1 MMMNRNRLQSKLKR
15 IPIPDEVLTRHD
27 QSGFTLLEL
36 MVTMSIFAI
45 ICAIAVPN
53 VVQYRTRAKLRGAAA
68 ALRANLEMAKGRA
81 IRERSTVVVQ
91 FTAAGYSIFVDDGAG
106 GGIENNQVRDGT
118 ELLIA
123 SQQLIN
129 GLQIDLAATD
139 YANDRNQFDSR
150 GRSQNGQVV
159 IQNTRGD
166 SSTITTNIS
175 GRVRIL

>member
-1 MMMNRNRLQSKLKR
+1 MMMNLNTRQKNRKPSLLPNKVSTAHR
-15 IPIPDEVLTRHD
+15 

-45 ICAIAVPN
+45 ISAIAIPN
-53 VVQYRTRAKLRGAAA
+53 VVQYRTRAKLRGAAVQ
-68 ALRANLEMAKGRA
+68 LRANLEMAKGRA

-91 FTAAGYSIFVDDGAG
+91 FTATGYSIFVDDGAG
-106 GGIENNQVRDGT
+106 GGIANNQVRDGS
-118 ELLIA
+118 ELMLA
-123 SQQLIN
+123 TQQLIS
-129 GLQIDLAATD
+129 GVQIDLAATD
-139 YANDRNQFDSR
+139 YANDRNWFDSR